1 MTIRPHAEKVKFFDN
16 GAETEIWTYGTGL
29 APLVIRAQKDDV
41 LEVTLD
47 NQLPEETTL
56 HRHGVRVPHSEDG
69 VPGITQEPVAPGE
82 TYTYTVPLRDAGTYR
97 FHTHID
103 TMGQIGRGLYGIIVV
118 EDDDLPAHDTER
130 LRALKDYRLDE
141 AGRLLQQFG
150 TMGQKTHG
158 GYLGNVMTIS
168 NIPSPRFE
176 VVPGEDVLIR
186 IVNPS
191 NARFYN
197 LDFTD
202 RDVEVV
208 ESDGGRI
215 KAPYKPSILQ
225 L

>member
-1 MTIRPHAEKVKFFDN
+1 MKI
-16 GAETEIWTYGTGL
+16 
-29 APLVIRAQKDDV
+29 
-41 LEVTLD
+41 TLD
-47 NQLPEETTL
+47 NQLDEETTL
-56 HRHGVRVPHSEDG
+56 HWHGVRIPHREDG
-69 VPGITQEPVAPGE
+69 VPGITQNPVAPGD
-82 TYTYTVPLRDAGTYR
+82 TYTYTVPLYDAGTYW

-103 TMGQIGRGLYGIIVV
+103 TMGQIGRGLYGIIIV
-118 EDDDLPAHDTER
+118 EDDDLPAHDDER

-141 AGRLLQQFG
+141 QGCLLQQFG
-150 TMGQKTHG
+150 TMGQKMHG

-168 NIPSPRFE
+168 NIPSPIFE
-176 VVPGEDVLIR
+176 VTPEEDVLIR

-202 RDVEVV
+202 RDVEVI

-215 KAPYKPSILQ
+215 KAPYKPTILQ